1 VPDPVALALA
11 LVALTATLFAAVIRP
26 ARLPEGVLAAAGAVV
41 LVVLGAV
48 HWTTARHAVAD
59 LAPTV
64 GFLAALLLLA
74 EGCRREGLF
83 AALGR
88 VMARRAQARPLRLL
102 SLVFAAACAVTAV
115 LGLDATV
122 VLLTPVVFMTAARLG
137 VSAKP
142 HAYACTHLANSAS
155 LLLVVSNLTNL
166 LAFRASGLSF
176 THFAALM
183 ALPWLGVVG
192 IEWLVLRRF
201 FAAELDTQTAVPPP
215 VSDAPERVTAVP
227 PPVTAPPERVPSVP
241 SPVSAAP
248 ERVPRYPL
256 AVLVL
261 TLLGF
266 ALSSPLHVAA
276 LWFAVAG
283 AAAVTAPGLLRRTVR
298 PQRVLRSLEPGFLA
312 FVLGLGVIVAAA
324 SGAGLGTAV
333 QGVLP
338 AGASLPDLLGIA
350 AISALLANLVNNL
363 PATLLLL
370 PVAASLG
377 TGPVL
382 AVLIGVNVGPNL
394 TYSGSLAT
402 LLWRRMLR
410 AESATVE
417 LREFTALGL
426 LTVPVSIVVA
436 TCLLWAVLR

>member
-11 LVALTATLFAAVIRP
+11 LVALAATLSAAVSRP
-26 ARLPEGVLAAAGAVV
+26 ARLPEGVLAAAGALV

-48 HWTTARHAVAD
+48 HWTTARGAVAD

-88 VMARRAQARPLRLL
+88 IMARRAQTRPLRLL

-122 VLLTPVVFMTAARLG
+122 VLLTPVVFVTASRLG

-166 LAFRASGLSF
+166 LAFRASRLSF
-176 THFAALM
+176 THFAVLM

-201 FAAELDTQTAVPPP
+201 FAAELDPP
-215 VSDAPERVTAVP
+215 TAVP
-227 PPVTAPPERVPSVP
+227 PPVTV
-241 SPVSAAP
+241 AP
-248 ERVPRYPL
+248 ERVRRYPL
-256 AVLVL
+256 AVLAL

-276 LWFAVAG
+276 VWFAVAG
-283 AAAVTAPGLLRRTVR
+283 AAAVTAPGLLRRSVS
-298 PQRVLRSLEPGFLA
+298 PQRVLRSLEPGFLC

-324 SGAGLGTAV
+324 SGAGLGSAV

-350 AISALLANLVNNL
+350 AISALLANLLNNL
-363 PATLLLL
+363 PATLILL
-370 PVAASLG
+370 PVAAGLG

-382 AVLIGVNVGPNL
+382 AVLIGVNIGPNL

-402 LLWRRMLR
+402 LLWRRVLR
-410 AESATVE
+410 AEGATVQ

-436 TCLLWAVLR
+436 TCLLWAALG